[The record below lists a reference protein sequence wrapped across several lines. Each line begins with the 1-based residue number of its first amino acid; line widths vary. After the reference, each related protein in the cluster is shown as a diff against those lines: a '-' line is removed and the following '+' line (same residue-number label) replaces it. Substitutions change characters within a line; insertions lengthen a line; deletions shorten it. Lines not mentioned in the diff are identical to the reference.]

1 MWNNVYKIP
10 EKQKC
15 EKNREGHLGFRC
27 LQVWTERCRTWSN
40 SMLHREYKRLCGK
53 FLAPTQRRTY
63 RSFLLPQKQYKNY
76 EFISDDWEKN
86 NLVDAQRAG
95 GWCEP
100 VRHDHSV
107 THELLLE
114 IAYQLILVS
123 QSSRRR
129 LPGVSG
135 RSAMPAMSV
144 CRVVPRKFRPC
155 RNSL

>member
-1 MWNNVYKIP
+1 
-10 EKQKC
+10 
-15 EKNREGHLGFRC
+15 L
-27 LQVWTERCRTWSN
+27 LQSSVELPAVFLYPKRYER
-40 SMLHREYKRLCGK
+40 
-53 FLAPTQRRTY
+53 
-63 RSFLLPQKQYKNY
+63 Y

-135 RSAMPAMSV
+135 RSAMPANECMQGGTAEIPPLPQQFIAV
-144 CRVVPRKFRPC
+144 AAGAV
-155 RNSL
+155 L